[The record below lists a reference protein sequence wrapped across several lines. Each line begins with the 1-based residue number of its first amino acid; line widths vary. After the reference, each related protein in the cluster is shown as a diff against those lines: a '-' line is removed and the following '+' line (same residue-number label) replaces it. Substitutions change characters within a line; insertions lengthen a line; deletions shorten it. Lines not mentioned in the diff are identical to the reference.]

1 MADFEWF
8 RSFVSIYRFG
18 SVSKAAHYRM
28 MTQPALSQHL
38 ASLEAEIG
46 EPLFVRSPKQMLPTA
61 KGKELYNQVVEA
73 VDRLEKVS
81 GQFRDADTSSLVRIG
96 APAEFFHERIAP
108 NWNREDVDLEISFGL
123 TRPLL
128 ESLKKGELDLVIA
141 TQQIAMPGLVFTKL
155 APETFLLVGDAAH
168 REKMNA
174 RGEETVPAVLEKM
187 RWISYGMEMPIIRR
201 FWLETFHVRPSI
213 RPHCVVPDLRTI
225 KTMVLGGLGI
235 SVLPDYLVK
244 DELVSGKLHELWQAP
259 SPVQND
265 LWLVHRSSDQENEPL
280 LGVMEAIR
288 ALV

>member
-96 APAEFFHERIAP
+96 APAEFC
-108 NWNREDVDLEISFGL
+108 
-123 TRPLL
+123 
-128 ESLKKGELDLVIA
+128 
-141 TQQIAMPGLVFTKL
+141 
-155 APETFLLVGDAAH
+155 
-168 REKMNA
+168 
-174 RGEETVPAVLEKM
+174 
-187 RWISYGMEMPIIRR
+187 Y
-201 FWLETFHVRPSI
+201 
-213 RPHCVVPDLRTI
+213 C
-225 KTMVLGGLGI
+225 
-235 SVLPDYLVK
+235 
-244 DELVSGKLHELWQAP
+244 
-259 SPVQND
+259 
-265 LWLVHRSSDQENEPL
+265 
-280 LGVMEAIR
+280 
-288 ALV
+288 